1 MRTTRMDI
9 EGRRGHY
16 ATITRRDGGDHIEV
30 QILTPELPDGK
41 LHSVVADSRDDV
53 MSMAECLIFHL
64 GGCRGTN
71 SMIHD
76 YYRQL
81 ERFMD

>member
-9 EGRRGHY
+9 EGRTGHY
-16 ATITRRDGGDHIEV
+16 ATITRRSGSDYIEV

-41 LHSVVADSRDDV
+41 MHSVDADSREDA

-64 GGCRGTN
+64 EGCRGTN

-76 YYRQL
+76 YYREL